1 MDGQTFRTARK
12 SRAFASAYR
21 FLASVTR
28 ALGADRPQPGR
39 PLAAVLLLLALTLAA
54 SAPAA
59 AQSLASVQGFV
70 SDDTGAS
77 LPGATIELVDRE
89 RGRRRAAV
97 TNREGFFALRAVP
110 SGEYDLVA
118 SLAGFR
124 TTRREGVRLLVG
136 QSFEVDLRLGLAG
149 VEETVLV
156 TGEAPLLEV
165 GRTGAAGYVTEDE
178 IANLP
183 ISGRDFVRFALLE
196 PTVQVDASGRLSL
209 SGQRAV
215 NSGFT
220 IDGADAKSAFFGFGR
235 GGLARQGGGA
245 LVAQESVQEFQVVTS
260 GYSAEAGRSGG
271 GVMNVVTKSGT
282 NVPSGSG
289 VLFLRDDQL
298 AARLPRSP
306 LDAARRVPADDARY
320 EVDEFRRYSWGA
332 SFGGPVRRDRTHF
345 FVSYDQTAQHQP
357 FLRDIRG
364 RGHYDAVLAAFPELV
379 TGYRPNDDG
388 AAAADPERGRTA
400 SGQFLRETDNL
411 ILFGKLDHRAN
422 DRHSLT
428 LRYNFTSYSRVSD
441 FVGEESRRFVRS
453 HSTVGA
459 LVSVVGRSGVN
470 ELRVQY
476 AYDDFDR
483 SSHLPDG
490 ALQASLRIY
499 SPSFGSFGKPWWLPV
514 TNQERKLEIQ
524 ERFSF
529 LSGNHELRA
538 GFTLSHD
545 GLSEFFAGNA
555 DGSYD
560 FDTLQDFAAG
570 SPARAVIFFGSMEDP
585 NFVVSQQI
593 LGAYLQDSWS
603 PNRRLTL
610 QVGARWDGTLN
621 PGRIEHVLPAGRS
634 IPDDLDNFSPRAG
647 LVWSPDP
654 GSVVR
659 AAGGLFYARTPTLLF
674 STAHTDTGIY
684 PRYGNAIVTPGET
697 GFVPL
702 GDPIDNERPPH
713 GLIPALSHFDPGY
726 EDPRTIRFNLGYER
740 ELGPDLAASIDL
752 LHARSDSL
760 MSNFDANVP
769 APVRDEYGRPL
780 YSGQRIDPAY
790 GPVLV
795 RASPARSDYLAL
807 TAALR
812 RRLRGGVQ
820 FQAHYTWSRDRSN
833 DDNERAGS
841 LTLTDPTDP
850 DYDWGLSIRD
860 VPHRFVASGIF
871 FLPFEVTASGIFTA
885 QSGAPFTALD
895 PAVGFHNHPGFA
907 LGPHGAQARAVVGGR
922 LVPVNGERNAPWTNL
937 DLRLT
942 RRFRVGGAE
951 LEALFEVFN
960 LLDTGA
966 FRVGDADQQEVY
978 AADGVTRNPE
988 FGFASVLVG
997 APRQAQLGLRVIF

>member
-1 MDGQTFRTARK
+1 MGRHLSPPRRRKLRPARG
-12 SRAFASAYR
+12 RRRPHRALAAVAFA
-21 FLASVTR
+21 L
-28 ALGADRPQPGR
+28 ALGASTP
-39 PLAAVLLLLALTLAA
+39 
-54 SAPAA
+54 SA

-70 SDDTGAS
+70 TDDTGAS
-77 LPGATIELVDRE
+77 LPGVTVALVDRA
-89 RGRRRAAV
+89 RGQRRTAV

-110 SGEYDLVA
+110 GGEYDLEA
-118 SLAGFR
+118 SLTGFR
-124 TTRREGVRLLVG
+124 TARRENLRLLVG
-136 QSFEVDLRLGLAG
+136 QSFELDLRLGLAA
-149 VEETVLV
+149 VEETVVV

-165 GRTGAAGYVTEDE
+165 GRSGAAGYVNEEE

-183 ISGRDFVRFALLE
+183 ISGRDFVRFALLK
-196 PTVQVDASGRLSL
+196 PTVQVDAQGRLSL

-235 GGLARQGGGA
+235 GGLAREGGGA

-271 GVMNVVTKSGT
+271 GGMNVITKSGT
-282 NVPSGSG
+282 NVLSGSG
-289 VLFLRDDQL
+289 VLFLRDDQM

-306 LDAARRVPADDARY
+306 LDAARGVPADDPRY
-320 EVDEFRRYSWGA
+320 EVDEFRRYNWGA
-332 SFGGPVRRDRTHF
+332 SLGGPIRRDRTHF
-345 FVSYDQTAQHQP
+345 FFSYDQTAQRQP

-364 RGHYDAVLAAFPELV
+364 RGQYDAVLAAFPELV
-379 TGYRPNDDG
+379 AGYRPNDDG

-400 SGQFLRETDNL
+400 SGQFVRETDNL
-411 ILFGKLDHRAN
+411 ILFGKLNHRAN

-428 LRYNFTSYSRVSD
+428 ARYNFTSYARVSD

-476 AYDDFDR
+476 AHDDFDR
-483 SSHLPDG
+483 RSHLPEG
-490 ALQASLRIY
+490 ALQAHIGIY

-514 TNQERKLEIQ
+514 TNDERKLEIQ
-524 ERFSF
+524 ERFSV

-555 DGSYD
+555 DGNYD
-560 FDTLQDFAAG
+560 FDTLHDFTAG
-570 SPARAVIFFGSMEDP
+570 RPARAVLFFGSMADP
-585 NFVVSQQI
+585 NFVVAQQI
-593 LGAYLQDSWS
+593 LGAYVQDSWS
-603 PNRRLTL
+603 PNRSLTL
-610 QVGARWDGTLN
+610 QIGARWDGTLN
-621 PGRIEHVLPAGRS
+621 PGEIEHVLPAGRR
-634 IPDDLDNFSPRAG
+634 IPHDLDNFSPRAG

-654 GSVVR
+654 ASVVR
-659 AAGGLFYARTPTLLF
+659 AAGGVFYARTPTLLF

-702 GDPIDNERPPH
+702 GDPIDNESPPR

-726 EDPRTIRFNLGYER
+726 EDPRTLRFNLGYER
-740 ELGPDLAASIDL
+740 EFGGNLAASIDL
-752 LHARSDSL
+752 LHARSDAL
-760 MSNFDANVP
+760 ASNFDANVP
-769 APVRDEYGRPL
+769 APTRDAYGRPV
-780 YSGQRIDPAY
+780 YSGRRIDPAY
-790 GPVLV
+790 GPILV

-807 TAALR
+807 TTALR
-812 RRLRGGVQ
+812 RRFGDGVQ

-850 DYDWGLSIRD
+850 DYDHGLSIRD
-860 VPHRFVASGIF
+860 IPHRFVASGIF
-871 FLPFEVTASGIFTA
+871 SLPFAVTASGIFTA
-885 QSGAPFTALD
+885 QSGSPFTALD
-895 PAVGFHNHPGFA
+895 PAVGFHHHPGFA
-907 LGPHGAQARAVVGGR
+907 VGPHGAQTRAVVGGE
-922 LVPVNGERNAPWTNL
+922 LAPVNGERNAAWTNL

-942 RRFRVGGAE
+942 RRFRLGGAQV
-951 LEALFEVFN
+951 EALFEVFN
-960 LLDTGA
+960 LLNTGA
-966 FRVGDADQQEVY
+966 FRVGHADQQEVY
-978 AADGVTRNPE
+978 RDDGVTANPE
-988 FGFASVLVG
+988 FGLAGVLVG
-997 APRQAQLGLRVIF
+997 APRQAQLGLRVLF

>member
-1 MDGQTFRTARK
+1 MKLRRTLGRRRPR
-12 SRAFASAYR
+12 RA
-21 FLASVTR
+21 
-28 ALGADRPQPGR
+28 
-39 PLAAVLLLLALTLAA
+39 LAAVALALALGVAT
-54 SAPAA
+54 PAA

-70 SDDTGAS
+70 TDDTGAS
-77 LPGATIELVDRE
+77 LPGVTVALVDRA
-89 RGRRRAAV
+89 RGQRRTAV

-110 SGEYDLVA
+110 GGEYDLEA

-124 TTRREGVRLLVG
+124 TTRRENVRLLVG
-136 QSFEVDLRLGLAG
+136 QSFELDLRLGLAA
-149 VEETVLV
+149 VEETVVV

-165 GRTGAAGYVTEDE
+165 GRSGAAAYVNEEE

-183 ISGRDFVRFALLE
+183 ISGRDFVRFALLK
-196 PTVQVDASGRLSL
+196 PTVQVDAQGRLSL

-215 NSGFT
+215 NSAFT

-235 GGLARQGGGA
+235 GGLAREGGGA

-271 GVMNVVTKSGT
+271 GGMNVITKSGT
-282 NVPSGSG
+282 NVLSGSG
-289 VLFLRDDQL
+289 VLFLRDDGM

-306 LDAARRVPADDARY
+306 LDAARGVPADDPRY
-320 EVDEFRRYSWGA
+320 EVDEFRRYNWGA
-332 SFGGPVRRDRTHF
+332 SLGGPIRRDRTHF
-345 FVSYDQTAQHQP
+345 FVSYDQTAQRQP

-364 RGHYDAVLAAFPELV
+364 RGQYDAVLAAFPELV
-379 TGYRPNDDG
+379 AGYRPNDDG

-400 SGQFLRETDNL
+400 SGQFVRETDNL
-411 ILFGKLDHRAN
+411 ILFGKLNHRAN

-428 LRYNFTSYSRVSD
+428 ARYNYTSYSRVSD

-483 SSHLPDG
+483 RSHLPAG
-490 ALQASLRIY
+490 ALQANIRIY
-499 SPSFGSFGKPWWLPV
+499 GPSFGSFGKPWWLPV
-514 TNQERKLEIQ
+514 TNDERKLEIQ
-524 ERFSF
+524 ERFSV

-560 FDTLQDFAAG
+560 FDTLHDFAAG
-570 SPARAVIFFGSMEDP
+570 RPARAVLFFGSMQDP
-585 NFVVSQQI
+585 NFVVAQQI
-593 LGAYLQDSWS
+593 LGAYVQDSWS
-603 PNRRLTL
+603 PNRSLTL
-610 QVGARWDGTLN
+610 QIGARWDGTLN
-621 PGRIEHVLPAGRS
+621 PREIEHVLAAGRR
-634 IPDDLDNFSPRAG
+634 IPHDLDNFSPRAG

-654 GSVVR
+654 ASVVR
-659 AAGGLFYARTPTLLF
+659 AAGGVFYARTPTLLF

-702 GDPIDNERPPH
+702 GDPIDNERPPS

-726 EDPRTIRFNLGYER
+726 EDPRTIRVNLGYER
-740 ELGPDLAASIDL
+740 EFGGNFAASIDL

-760 MSNFDANVP
+760 ASNYDANVP
-769 APVRDEYGRPL
+769 APEHDAYGRPV
-780 YSGQRIDPAY
+780 YSGRRIDPAY
-790 GPVLV
+790 GPILV

-807 TAALR
+807 TTALR
-812 RRLRGGVQ
+812 RRFGGGVQ

-833 DDNERAGS
+833 DDNERSGS

-850 DYDWGLSIRD
+850 DYDYGLSIRD
-860 VPHRFVASGIF
+860 IPHRFVASGIF
-871 FLPFEVTASGIFTA
+871 ALPFAVTASGIFTA
-885 QSGAPFTALD
+885 QSGSPFTALD
-895 PAVGFHNHPGFA
+895 PAVGFHHHPGFA
-907 LGPHGAQARAVVGGR
+907 VGPHGAQTRAVVGGE
-922 LVPVNGERNAPWTNL
+922 LAPVNGERNAPWTNL

-942 RRFRVGGAE
+942 RRFRLGGAE
-951 LEALFEVFN
+951 VEALFEVFN
-960 LLDTGA
+960 LLNSGA
-966 FRVGDADQQEVY
+966 FRVGHADQQEVTRD
-978 AADGVTRNPE
+978 DGVTANPE
-988 FGFASVLVG
+988 FGLASALVG
-997 APRQAQLGLRVIF
+997 APRQAQIGLRVLF

>member
-1 MDGQTFRTARK
+1 M
-12 SRAFASAYR
+12 FALS
-21 FLASVTR
+21 LAV
-28 ALGADRPQPGR
+28 
-39 PLAAVLLLLALTLAA
+39 AAP
-54 SAPAA
+54 SA

-70 SDDTGAS
+70 TDDTGAS
-77 LPGATIELVDRE
+77 LPGVTVALVDLA
-89 RGRRRAAV
+89 RGQRRAAV

-110 SGEYDLVA
+110 GGEYDLEA

-124 TTRREGVRLLVG
+124 TARRESVRLLVG
-136 QSFEVDLRLGLAG
+136 QNLELDLRLGLAA
-149 VEETVLV
+149 VEETVVV

-165 GRTGAAGYVTEDE
+165 GRSGAAGYVNEEE

-183 ISGRDFVRFALLE
+183 ISGRDFVRFALLK
-196 PTVQVDASGRLSL
+196 PTVQVDAQGRLSL

-215 NSGFT
+215 NSAFT

-235 GGLARQGGGA
+235 GGLAREGGGA

-271 GVMNVVTKSGT
+271 GGMNVITKSGT
-282 NVPSGSG
+282 NVLSGSG
-289 VLFLRDDQL
+289 VLFLRDDRM

-306 LDAARRVPADDARY
+306 LDAARGVPADDPRY
-320 EVDEFRRYSWGA
+320 EVDEFRRYNWGA
-332 SFGGPVRRDRTHF
+332 SLGGPIRRDRTHF
-345 FVSYDQTAQHQP
+345 FVSYDQTAQRQP

-364 RGHYDAVLAAFPELV
+364 RGQYDAVLAAFPELV
-379 TGYRPNDDG
+379 AGYRPNDDG

-411 ILFGKLDHRAN
+411 ILFGKLNHRAN

-428 LRYNFTSYSRVSD
+428 LRYNFTGYSRVSD

-483 SSHLPDG
+483 RSHLPES
-490 ALQASLRIY
+490 ALQAHIRIY
-499 SPSFGSFGKPWWLPV
+499 SPSFGSFGKPWFLPV
-514 TNQERKLEIQ
+514 TNDERKLEIR

-529 LSGNHELRA
+529 LSGNHEIRA

-555 DGSYD
+555 DGNYD
-560 FDTLQDFAAG
+560 FDTLHDFAAG
-570 SPARAVIFFGSMEDP
+570 RPARAVLFFGSMADP
-585 NFVVSQQI
+585 NFVVAQQI
-593 LGAYLQDSWS
+593 LGAYVQDSWS
-603 PNRRLTL
+603 PNRSLTL
-610 QVGARWDGTLN
+610 QIGARWDGTLN

-654 GSVVR
+654 ASVVR
-659 AAGGLFYARTPTLLF
+659 AAGGVFYARTPTLLF
-674 STAHTDTGIY
+674 STAHTDTGVY

-702 GDPIDNERPPH
+702 GDPIDNESPPL

-740 ELGPDLAASIDL
+740 ELGGNLAASIDL

-760 MSNFDANVP
+760 ASNFDANVP
-769 APVRDEYGRPL
+769 APTRDAYGRPV
-780 YSGQRIDPAY
+780 YSGRRIDPAY

-812 RRLRGGVQ
+812 RRFGGGVQ

-850 DYDWGLSIRD
+850 DYDYGLSVRD
-860 VPHRFVASGIF
+860 IPHRFVASGIF
-871 FLPFEVTASGIFTA
+871 ALPFAVTASGIFTA
-885 QSGAPFTALD
+885 QSGSPYTALD

-907 LGPHGAQARAVVGGR
+907 VGPHGAQARAVVRGE
-922 LVPVNGERNAPWTNL
+922 LAPANGERNAPWTHL

-942 RRFRVGGAE
+942 RRFRLGGAQV
-951 LEALFEVFN
+951 EALFEVFN
-960 LLDTGA
+960 LLNTGA
-966 FRVGDADQQEVY
+966 FRVGHADQQEVY
-978 AADGVTRNPE
+978 GIDGVTANPE
-988 FGFASVLVG
+988 FGLASVLVG
-997 APRQAQLGLRVIF
+997 APRQAQLGLRILF

>member
-1 MDGQTFRTARK
+1 MPGV
-12 SRAFASAYR
+12 RACR
-21 FLASVTR
+21 HGTGIRGR
-28 ALGADRPQPGR
+28 ALAAGVLSLMLAVSARP
-39 PLAAVLLLLALTLAA
+39 
-54 SAPAA
+54 A

-77 LPGATIELVDRE
+77 LPGVALELVDLE
-89 RGRRRAAV
+89 RGHRRTAV

-124 TTRREGVRLLVG
+124 TTRREDIRLLVG
-136 QSFEVDLRLGLAG
+136 QNFEVDLRLGLAS
-149 VEETVLV
+149 VAETVV
-156 TGEAPLLEV
+156 VIAQAPLLEV
-165 GRTGAAGYVTEDE
+165 GRAGAAGYVNEEE

-183 ISGRDFVRFALLE
+183 ISGRDFVRFALLM
-196 PTVQVDASGRLSL
+196 PTVQVDASGRISL

-245 LVAQESVQEFQVVTS
+245 LIAQESVQEFQVVTS

-271 GVMNVVTKSGT
+271 GAMNVITKSGT
-282 NVPSGSG
+282 NDFAGSV
-289 VLFLRDDQL
+289 VLFGRDDQL

-306 LDAARRVPADDARY
+306 LDAARGVPADDPRY
-320 EVDEFRRYSWGA
+320 EVDEFRRYNWGA
-332 SFGGPVRRDRTHF
+332 SLGGPIRRDRTHF
-345 FVSYDQTAQHQP
+345 FVSYDQTAQNQP

-364 RGHYDAVLAAFPELV
+364 RGQYDAVLAAFPELLA
-379 TGYRPNDDG
+379 GYLPNDDG
-388 AAAADPERGRTA
+388 LAAADPERGRTA
-400 SGQFLRETDNL
+400 SGRFLRDTDNL
-411 ILFGKLDHRAN
+411 ILFGKLSHRAN

-428 LRYNFTSYSRVSD
+428 LRYNFTRYSRVSD

-459 LVSVVGRSGVN
+459 LVSVVGDNGVN
-470 ELRVQY
+470 ELRVQS
-476 AYDDFDR
+476 ARDDFDR
-483 SSHLPDG
+483 RSHLPAG
-490 ALQASLRIY
+490 ALQANLRIFY
-499 SPSFGSFGKPWWLPV
+499 PSFGSFGKPWWLPV
-514 TNQERKLEIQ
+514 SNDERKLEIQ

-545 GLSEFFAGNA
+545 ALSEFFAGNA

-570 SPARAVIFFGSMEDP
+570 NPARAVIFFGIMENP
-585 NFVVSQQI
+585 NFEVSQQL
-593 LGAYLQDSWS
+593 LGAYVQDSWS
-603 PNRRLTL
+603 PHRSLTL

-621 PGRIEHVLPAGRS
+621 PSAIEHVLPAGRR

-647 LVWSPDP
+647 VVWSPDP

-659 AAGGLFYARTPTLLF
+659 AAGGIFYARTPTLLF
-674 STAHTDTGIY
+674 STAHSDTGIY
-684 PRYGNAIVTPGET
+684 PRYGNAIVSPGET

-702 GDPIDNERPPH
+702 GMPIDNDSPPP
-713 GLIPALSHFDPGY
+713 GLIPALSHFEPGF
-726 EDPRTIRFNLGYER
+726 EDPRTIRFNVGYER
-740 ELGPDLAASIDL
+740 ELGRDLAASLDL

-760 MSNFDANVP
+760 ASNYDANVP
-769 APVRDEYGRPL
+769 APARDAFGRPV
-780 YSGQRIDPAY
+780 YSGQRSDPAY
-790 GPVLV
+790 GPILV

-812 RRLRGGVQ
+812 RRFRGGVQ

-833 DDNERAGS
+833 DDNERSGS

-860 VPHRFVASGIF
+860 IPHRFVASGIF
-871 FLPFEVTASGIFTA
+871 ALPLDITASSIFTV
-885 QSGAPFTALD
+885 QSGSPYTALD

-907 LGPHGAQARAVVGGR
+907 VGPHGAQTRAVVGGE
-922 LVPVNGERNAPWTNL
+922 LVPLNGERNAPWTNL

-942 RRFRVGGAE
+942 RRFRLGGAQVE
-951 LEALFEVFN
+951 GLFEVFN
-960 LLDTGA
+960 LLNTGA
-966 FRVGDADQQEVY
+966 FRVGHADQQEVF
-978 AADGVTRNPE
+978 ANDGVTPNPE
-988 FGFASVLVG
+988 FGLAGVIVG
-997 APRQAQLGLRVIF
+997 AARQAQLGLRIAF